1 MKTLSIAQSVCIEY
15 DEIMLHHR
23 KTFSASHFGDT
34 TDEDVDS
41 NAKTVIRYAL
51 DTYLRWS
58 RSILIKRLTMDIL
71 EKLKLKPLLRYL
83 RYPPEYNKD
92 NDLFYLV
99 SYVYDKHL
107 PGLRLRTLHLY
118 EKMLQGQA
126 LKYPKDYF
134 SGIDGIR
141 RALICLRYVINQ
153 KYPYVPACELYE
165 LSCTQEWNVFL
176 KDTKLQLVWKP
187 LFHSPVEY
195 LHMSLSP
202 ADRNDFLFHY
212 SEFSYFMSQPVPSG
226 SLLSLA
232 EIGDCRKTAS

>member
-23 KTFSASHFGDT
+23 KSFSASHFGDT

-51 DTYLRWS
+51 DTYLRWP
-58 RSILIKRLTMDIL
+58 RSILLKRLTMDIL

-118 EKMLQGQA
+118 EKILQGQA
-126 LKYPKDYF
+126 LKFPKNYF
-134 SGIDGIR
+134 SGTDGFR
-141 RALICLRYVINQ
+141 RAQICLRYVINQ
-153 KYPYVPACELYE
+153 KYPYIPAEKLYE
-165 LSCTQEWNVFL
+165 MSGTRKWDTFL
-176 KDTKLQLVWKP
+176 RNTKLQHIWKP

-195 LHMSLSP
+195 LHLSLPSEY
-202 ADRNDFLFHY
+202 RNDFLFHY
-212 SEFSYFMSQPVPSG
+212 NEFGYFMTQPVPFG
-226 SLLSLA
+226 SLLSLS
-232 EIGDCRKTAS
+232 EIGDCCKTAS